1 MRRSQQGLGP
11 LAGVLALALTFATA
25 QAQTADPDPGD
36 WQYEPG
42 RGLRNESL
50 GLTLGGYV
58 TGELQKPSNASGQAR
73 ISHVSVFVW
82 WEPADALKV
91 FGELDQ
97 ENVVA
102 RVRERGRYEDRA
114 ERRASLE
121 RLYATWTFDD
131 ALVLRGGKFL
141 TPVGRWNQRHADPL
155 TWTPSRPL
163 LTRTVY
169 PQNVTGVMASGTL
182 AAAGQPLEYALY
194 ASNGAEWAPDP
205 RQDLF
210 STVRGLRA
218 VLPVGT
224 AWQVGVSYARYEQ
237 RGSRE
242 PRELQGAD
250 LRWAAAGWEVSA
262 EWLRT
267 AAVNPAPVFGPGGG
281 GGFGFTGNPFGGGG
295 TITTTAVVPG
305 PTPLPRD
312 PGTPPLAL
320 PTRGAWVQAVAPLW
334 PQWYAVVRVERVR
347 DTASV
352 DEVRQDTA
360 GLVWR
365 PTAMVTLKLER
376 QHTRGRSDLAADAWT
391 MSASVL
397 F

>member
-1 MRRSQQGLGP
+1 MRRSLQGRMS
-11 LAGVLALALTFATA
+11 LAGALAAALIGIPAHA
-25 QAQTADPDPGD
+25 QDGAG
-36 WQYEPG
+36 WQYEAG
-42 RGLRNESL
+42 RGLRNEAA

-58 TGELQKPSNASGQAR
+58 TGELQKPGNDSAQAR

-82 WEPADALKV
+82 WEPTDALKV
-91 FGELDQ
+91 FGEVDQ

-102 RVRERGRYEDRA
+102 RVRERGRFEDRA

-121 RLYATWTFDD
+121 RLYATWTIDD

-182 AAAGQPLEYALY
+182 VPGGQPLEYALY

-218 VLPVGT
+218 VLPLGA
-224 AWQVGVSYARYEQ
+224 AWQFGASYARYEQ

-267 AAVNPAPVFGPGGG
+267 AAVNPAPLPGPFGG
-281 GGFGFTGNPFGGGG
+281 GGFGGFGATGGAFGGGAG
-295 TITTTAVVPG
+295 SAATAAVVPG

-312 PGTPPLAL
+312 PNTPPLAL

-334 PQWYAVVRVERVR
+334 PQWFAVVRVERVR